1 MKKKATTFSNH
12 NLSHQGFYSF
22 PHPVKQNQ
30 QQKLAH
36 QGIAAKNNALNSH
49 KIPHKRQRRLPRT
62 GYQSSSL
69 EFLGGALVASF
80 NHITKPF
87 RKKDLRI

>member
-1 MKKKATTFSNH
+1 MLLTLIK
-12 NLSHQGFYSF
+12 F
-22 PHPVKQNQ
+22 PTKDNDAYRI
-30 QQKLAH
+30 L
-36 QGIAAKNNALNSH
+36 
-49 KIPHKRQRRLPRT
+49 

>member
-1 MKKKATTFSNH
+1 MLIKELQLKTMLLTLIK
-12 NLSHQGFYSF
+12 F
-22 PHPVKQNQ
+22 PTKDNDAYRI
-30 QQKLAH
+30 L
-36 QGIAAKNNALNSH
+36 
-49 KIPHKRQRRLPRT
+49 

>member
-49 KIPHKRQRRLPRT
+49 KIPHKDNDAYRV
-62 GYQSSSL
+62 
-69 EFLGGALVASF
+69 LGISPP
-80 NHITKPF
+80 H
-87 RKKDLRI
+87 